1 MGTRLALPVEWSTKL
16 TCIAS
21 TGGIIALGLVANDWS
36 VAQCTQR
43 FQELCSKAFTSRT
56 GSNIPGIGFIVE
68 MHNHSRYETQPLQ
81 EALVDAYNQDYLF
94 GGPRE
99 KKSRGLFC
107 EVKVAVT
114 STSTAGNAMVLAS
127 YNRPCREKCKLDGSL
142 RGRFDCL
149 LSLTLAKCPTTFNV
163 PRDYLQS

>member
-1 MGTRLALPVEWSTKL
+1 VELEILRLLESKLNGISIKSFFDLIVGTRLVLSTSHSSKL
-16 TCIAS
+16 TCSAS

-36 VAQCTQR
+36 VSQCTQR

-81 EALVDAYNQDYLF
+81 EALIDAYDQHYLF
-94 GGPRE
+94 GGER
-99 KKSRGLFC
+99 KRKSRSPSF

-114 STSTAGNAMVLAS
+114 STSTAGNAMVLAN
-127 YNRPCREKCKLDGSL
+127 YNRPCREKCKFDG
-142 RGRFDCL
+142 
-149 LSLTLAKCPTTFNV
+149 
-163 PRDYLQS
+163 